1 MYSIEYALR
10 NKIIHVDCLKWYHRS
25 ILYNQLNYKTNSIIS
40 KKEEE
45 NKEENWC
52 KFICF
57 VRRKEMKE
65 RNVVRN
71 DFYESL
77 HFFFLNFF
85 LSLQIHN
92 IILITLE
99 VLIFFFFVKLFYI
112 LIINYWFIVY
122 KDKIVK
128 YSLFIII
135 YSLFLATFSS
145 PLHTNTHRLEQLM
158 WLVQGV
164 ISTSYFF
171 KYKPQKEKKFYYI
184 VIHKIIFNDI

>member
-1 MYSIEYALR
+1 MISMSPSI
-10 NKIIHVDCLKWYHRS
+10 
-25 ILYNQLNYKTNSIIS
+25 
-40 KKEEE
+40 
-45 NKEENWC
+45 
-52 KFICF
+52 
-57 VRRKEMKE
+57 
-65 RNVVRN
+65 
-71 DFYESL
+71 
-77 HFFFLNFF
+77 FFFFFDFF

-99 VLIFFFFVKLFYI
+99 VLIFLFLVKLFYI

-164 ISTSYFF
+164 ISTSYFL
-171 KYKPQKEKKFYYI
+171 KYKVINHKKKRNSITLSFI
-184 VIHKIIFNDI
+184 KLFSMT

>member
-1 MYSIEYALR
+1 MISMSPSIFY
-10 NKIIHVDCLKWYHRS
+10 
-25 ILYNQLNYKTNSIIS
+25 
-40 KKEEE
+40 
-45 NKEENWC
+45 
-52 KFICF
+52 FI
-57 VRRKEMKE
+57 
-65 RNVVRN
+65 
-71 DFYESL
+71 
-77 HFFFLNFF
+77 LNFF

-164 ISTSYFF
+164 ISTSYFL

-184 VIHKIIFNDI
+184 VIHKIIFNDIFYQLFLYYKFEQLMWLIQVFYLLFHIF